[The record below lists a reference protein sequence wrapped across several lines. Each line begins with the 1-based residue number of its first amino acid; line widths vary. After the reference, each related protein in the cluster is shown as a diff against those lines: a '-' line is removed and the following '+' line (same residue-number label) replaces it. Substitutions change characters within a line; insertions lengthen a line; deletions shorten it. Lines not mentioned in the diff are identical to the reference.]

1 MIRLRSPLSFLS
13 RATAREITKWVFR
26 TGSLLLILLCSA
38 CRREMRD
45 DSRLKPLQEN
55 LFFAD
60 GSSSRPL
67 VPNTVARGLARNDDF
82 FFTGSVNG
90 KLVRGFPS
98 AVTRNQILRGRDR
111 FNIYCSVCH
120 GPAGEGDGVIVQRG
134 FPPPPSFHDQR
145 LRDAPEGHFFY
156 VITHGYG
163 AMYGYADH
171 IDAEDRWAIIA
182 YIRALQLSRNSK
194 VEDVPPEHSGDL
206 HR

>member
-1 MIRLRSPLSFLS
+1 MSSSRSSSSPCAAS
-13 RATAREITKWVFR
+13 RTSTSMRITRWAFILV
-26 TGSLLLILLCSA
+26 LLCSA
-38 CRREMRD
+38 CRQEMRD
-45 DSRLKPLQEN
+45 DSRLKPLQED

-60 GSSSRPL
+60 GRSSRPL
-67 VPNTVARGLARNDDF
+67 LPNTVARGLARNDDF

-90 KLVRGFPS
+90 KLVRGFPNT
-98 AVTRNQILRGRDR
+98 VTRSQVLRGRDR

-120 GPAGEGDGVIVQRG
+120 GPAGEADGMIVQRG

-163 AMYGYADH
+163 AMYGYADR
-171 IDAEDRWAIIA
+171 IDTEDRWAIIA
-182 YIRALQLSRNSK
+182 YIRALQRSRNSK